1 MRKSLILFVLLAAA
15 LPAMASDGD
24 DLTSLSYISYLERYA
39 TVQPASSDETIEAV
53 INMPL
58 VAGDRVDTAREAR
71 MEVVLADGNLL
82 WLDEFTTLSL
92 DAVAYSRDAEAE
104 RTVGF
109 LADGVIMFEVTENSL
124 SSNPVRIDGRAATVY
139 LDSVG
144 LYRLQALPSGGIR
157 VEVMSGLA
165 EASTSAGGVLVR
177 AQTAAEVGGGEV
189 ERTEPAVSF
198 NDDFSQWVESRRRI
212 AGDESTQ
219 YVDLRYSRQAAQLD
233 NYGSW
238 VYVDSINA
246 WAWQPVVGASWQ
258 PYSAGRWY
266 WTPTGY
272 AWISYEPWG
281 WLPYHYGSWY
291 YDGGFGWVWSWGN
304 YWGPAWVSWIWW
316 PGYVGW
322 CPYGY
327 YNSWYGGYY
336 HGYYPP
342 YRPPH
347 PGGGGG
353 YAKQPPRRDVMPP
366 PRTATSRV
374 GGKPD
379 AAGQAVG
386 ARPAL
391 DLTGTTRLAA
401 VDRRAWRVVAEE
413 DFTSPHLSRL
423 AKPGDR
429 VMPTSGDQVGVV
441 MTGPL
446 ATRRPRSANQGSE
459 IEQVFRRV
467 EASSPNDVSPLLA
480 RDSSLSPENARRLGR
495 TTTVAEISRRSTEAA
510 TAYRRN
516 VSQSLSVS
524 ESASPRTLIAPRA
537 TSPNRYRPSSVY
549 SAGSSSTSASSRSG
563 RTIGGRTVV
572 TPRTSGSRVRGSSP
586 VIVPRTSTSS
596 LGSASPSSRSPSSSV
611 RAPSSRSS
619 GSGRMVAPRS
629 SSAGSSRSSGGSR
642 SPSSSAG
649 RSSGGSSSSGGSRSS
664 GASSSRPSGGSSGG
678 SKGGSAR
685 RR

>member
-1 MRKSLILFVLLAAA
+1 MRKSLISVVLLAAA
-15 LPAMASDGD
+15 VPALASDGD

-92 DAVAYSRDAEAE
+92 DAVAYSRDAESE
-104 RTVGF
+104 RTVVY
-109 LADGVIMFEVTENSL
+109 LADGVIMLEVTGDAL
-124 SSNPVRIDGRAATVY
+124 SSNSVRIDGRGATVY
-139 LDSVG
+139 LASEG
-144 LYRLQALPSGGIR
+144 LYRLQALPAGGIR
-157 VEVMSGLA
+157 VEVMNGLA

-177 AQTAAEVGGGEV
+177 APSAAEVNGGEV
-189 ERTEPAVSF
+189 ERTEPTVSWTDEF
-198 NDDFSQWVESRRRI
+198 AQWVESRRRI
-212 AGDESTQ
+212 AADDSAQ

-233 NYGSW
+233 TYGSW

-246 WAWQPVVGASWQ
+246 WAWQPVVGAGWQ

-291 YDGGFGWVWSWGN
+291 FDVGFGWVWSWGN
-304 YWGPAWVSWIWW
+304 YWGPAWVNWIWW

-327 YNSWYGGYY
+327 YDHWYGGYY
-336 HGYYPP
+336 PGYYPP
-342 YRPPH
+342 YRPPYRPPYP

-353 YAKQPPRRDVMPP
+353 YGQPPRRDVMPP
-366 PRTATSRV
+366 PRTATARV
-374 GGKPD
+374 GGAAD

-391 DLTGTTRLAA
+391 DLTGTTRLAS

-423 AKPGDR
+423 AQPGDR
-429 VMPTSGDQVGVV
+429 VMPASGDQVGVV

-446 ATRRPRSANQGSE
+446 ATRRPASANQSSE
-459 IEQVFRRV
+459 IEQAFRRIQT
-467 EASSPNDVSPLLA
+467 SSPNDVSPLLA
-480 RDSSLSPENARRLGR
+480 RDTTLSAENARRLGR

-516 VSQSLSVS
+516 VPQSLATG
-524 ESASPRTLIAPRA
+524 ERSAPRTLIAPRA
-537 TSPNRYRPSSVY
+537 DSPNRYRPSIYSGSV
-549 SAGSSSTSASSRSG
+549 GSSSSQPLCSG
-563 RTIGGRTVV
+563 TVGGRTLV
-572 TPRTSGSRVRGSSP
+572 TPRSSGYRVGGSSP
-586 VIVPRTSTSS
+586 MIVPRTSTSS
-596 LGSASPSSRSPSSSV
+596 VGSQSPSSQSPSSSV
-611 RAPSSRSS
+611 RAPSSSSSSRSA
-619 GSGRMVAPRS
+619 APRS
-629 SSAGSSRSSGGSR
+629 PSASSSRSSGGSR
-642 SPSSSAG
+642 SSSSAG
-649 RSSGGSSSSGGSRSS
+649 RSSGGGHSS
-664 GASSSRPSGGSSGG
+664 GASSSRPSSSSGGG
-678 SKGGSAR
+678 SKGGSAQR
-685 RR
+685 Q